1 MQIHFDVKLTR
12 RNLSAGFQRICICW
26 YTKDFVDR
34 KNKNIYK
41 T

>member
-1 MQIHFDVKLTR
+1 MQIYFDVKLTR
-12 RNLSAGFQRICICW
+12 RNSSAGFQRICIRW